1 MRPRSGRPADDGFT
15 IIEVMVALALIS
27 AMMATLGTYF
37 VSATRTSRYQA
48 QLQTATRLAQ
58 TGMEAARG
66 YGGPTLL
73 VGRAQCGACP
83 GVSGFDTTAYLAG
96 TVRWDAPV
104 AAVPPTV
111 PLPGVPEDTDVNGV
125 RYHRHFF
132 VGKCWQATGG
142 GTCGTDPALPAAMV
156 RLVVGVTWSSPD
168 CGSARCSRAATSL
181 FSADTTDPVFAQ

>member
-1 MRPRSGRPADDGFT
+1 MRNTGRPVDGGFT

-37 VSATRTSRYQA
+37 VSSTRTSRYQA
-48 QLQTATRLAQ
+48 QLQAATRLAQ

-66 YGGPTLL
+66 FGGPTLL
-73 VGRAQCGACP
+73 VGRAQCGTCA
-83 GVSGFDTTAYLAG
+83 GVSGFDSLGYLTD

-111 PLPGVPEDTDVNGV
+111 PLPDVADDTEVNRIV
-125 RYHRHFF
+125 YHRYYF
-132 VGKCWQATGG
+132 VGRCWQAIGG
-142 GTCGTDPALPAAMV
+142 GLCGTNSALPAAMV

-168 CGSARCSRAATSL
+168 CGKALCTRAATSL
-181 FSADTTDPVFAQ
+181 FSADTSDPVFAQ

>member
-1 MRPRSGRPADDGFT
+1 MRLRSGRPADDGFT

-27 AMMATLGTYF
+27 AMMATLGMYF

-48 QLQTATRLAQ
+48 QVQTATRLAQ

-73 VGRAQCGACP
+73 VGRAQCGACA
-83 GVSGFDTTAYLAG
+83 GVSGFAAHLSG

-111 PLPGVPEDTDVNGV
+111 PLPGVAESTTVNDIL
-125 RYHRHFF
+125 YHRHYF
-132 VGKCWQATGG
+132 VGRCWQALGG
-142 GTCGTDPALPAAMV
+142 GTCGADPALPAAMV
-156 RLVVGVTWSSPD
+156 RLVVGVTWDSPD
-168 CGSARCSRAATSL
+168 CGPAGCRRMATSL
-181 FSADTTDPVFAQ
+181 FSADPSDPVFAQ